1 MMQTLE
7 QLTSSEHSAWGTIQQ
22 WIDQARNACEVI
34 KKDPS
39 SAEREIFTMQM
50 PTSSPL
56 GSVIYETGGI
66 LIHHGWL
73 RILGSGS
80 FKLPRGLMDWNFSK
94 SFNQSG
100 EKPRYLL
107 VADDVIGGY
116 FALNGGELGEHLGK
130 IYYFSPKDHHWHSL
144 SFTYTEFLLWALNGD
159 IEAFYQGLFW
169 QSWQADVKQLDGNQL
184 FVFNPDL
191 SEDKTMSIDQRQKRE
206 VNIETHYLASFA
218 EKEKFEMAYSVA

>member
-1 MMQTLE
+1 MQTLE
-7 QLTSSEHSAWGTIQQ
+7 QLTLPEHSAWPTLSQ
-22 WIDQARNACEVI
+22 WIAQARNDCQVI
-34 KKDPS
+34 KKDQG

-50 PTSSPL
+50 PTSSPM

-94 SFNQSG
+94 SFSESG
-100 EKPRYLL
+100 EKPQYLL

-116 FALNGGELGEHLGK
+116 FALNGGSLGQALGK
-130 IYYFSPKDHHWHSL
+130 IYYFSPKDLSWHNL
-144 SFTYTEFLLWALNGD
+144 NFTYTEFLAWALNGD
-159 IEAFYQGLFW
+159 LEAFYQGLFW
-169 QSWQADVKQLDGNQL
+169 QGWQEDVKQLDGNQV
-184 FVFNPDL
+184 FVFTPDL
-191 SEDKTMSIDQRQKRE
+191 AEDKNRAIDQRQKRE
-206 VNIETHYLASFA
+206 VNIETHYNAAFA